1 MSDNTQLK
9 RNVVRLKA
17 LQRESR
23 RLDVIPLTG
32 AGSGERY
39 HVSSGSTPGRY
50 YEVTID
56 PLTLEGRCSCPWG
69 EHGGVNCKHVLA
81 VLRARYAGEGSLSF
95 WQRLQDA
102 RRQHRTVIA
111 GEGLFATVR
120 R

>member
-1 MSDNTQLK
+1 MSDNSTTPR

-23 RLDVIPLTG
+23 RLDVIPLTTG
-32 AGSGERY
+32 RERY

-56 PLTLEGRCSCPWG
+56 PVTLEGRCNCPWA

-81 VLRARYAGEGSLSF
+81 VLRVRYAQEGRLSF
-95 WQRLQDA
+95 WQRRQDA
-102 RRQHRTVIA
+102 ERQHRRVIA
-111 GEGLFATVR
+111 GEGLYATLR

>member
-1 MSDNTQLK
+1 MSINMQPK

-32 AGSGERY
+32 GGAGERY

-50 YEVTID
+50 YEVTIN
-56 PLTLEGRCSCPWG
+56 PATLEGHCTCAWA

-81 VLRARYAGEGSLSF
+81 VLRARYAAEGSLSF
-95 WQRLQDA
+95 WQRRQDA
-102 RRQHRTVIA
+102 RRQHRTVIE
-111 GEGLFATVR
+111 GEELFATLR